1 MKWYMI
7 TLIVIF
13 VLLTGIIPISAKT
26 GQENLVIIGFEGKIG
41 SKAGHNALPI
51 GFGGNIDFKLFG
63 ENARWGFDVGIDVL
77 SSWEDSLDIM
87 TSPEPSDT
95 AKYDVW
101 IQRGTDISFLAGTI
115 LSYRLLNIDKF
126 VFSLALGGGFVANI
140 SGYDDIKK
148 STTGPATDQSSYSET
163 EFEGYI
169 KPRAKIQ
176 INKFYLG
183 YEYYA
188 IANSLEHTLFIGVTF

>member
-26 GQENLVIIGFEGKIG
+26 GPENLVIIGFEGKIG

-176 INKFYLG
+176 INKLNLDLRKLPL
-183 YEYYA
+183 YY
-188 IANSLEHTLFIGVTF
+188 F